1 MTQFLQLILDH
12 GSFYNQPPTFDMLS
26 RFSFPSDPDATSLAS
41 KIFERLPLMGDPH
54 QSMQIQVDFAEFIVS
69 LWTRCFEER
78 FWEPIKYLMPLLSFT
93 FQLHSTSVAPLVFRN
108 LVPNAQ
114 STICLLAE
122 ALQTRLPD
130 GTFPANQEY
139 AYYEKH
145 IDTGEAMSLLY
156 VCALAC
162 ATANEDPASGFEQ
175 PLQTFWKLISL
186 DFVFILLSPK
196 QRFGDIVNMLDFLAL
211 SSLPESLGPI
221 PEDKEPSLVARTII
235 ERVSAKLT
243 ENPRSM
249 SSPKQKRAIR
259 SAALRA
265 LIAFARYP
273 YGAMQLAS
281 HDNALPRLVTC
292 LSTSI
297 DELYDQPLSNNASL
311 DVDGILESTKAT
323 ENSHSTELNRI
334 ISQCVLLVHAL
345 VTDPQTA
352 NVADMSRKL
361 SVFHGGSQ
369 RNLLC
374 LGRLT
379 FAEEDLVMEAGI
391 DSETVEAAHE
401 LLELAVTPDEGEVVS
416 GAFGS

>member
-1 MTQFLQLILDH
+1 
-12 GSFYNQPPTFDMLS
+12 
-26 RFSFPSDPDATSLAS
+26 
-41 KIFERLPLMGDPH
+41 MGDPH

-93 FQLHSTSVAPLVFRN
+93 FHLHSTSVAPLVFRN

-139 AYYEKH
+139 AYYEKN
-145 IDTGEAMSLLY
+145 IDTVEAMSLLY
-156 VCALAC
+156 ACALAC
-162 ATANEDPASGFEQ
+162 TAASEDLASGFEH
-175 PLQTFWKLISL
+175 PIRTFWKLISL

-196 QRFGDIVNMLDFLAL
+196 QRFRDIVNMLDLLAL
-211 SSLPESLGPI
+211 SSLHESLGPI
-221 PEDKEPSLVARTII
+221 PDDKDSSLVARTII

-243 ENPRSM
+243 ESPRSL
-249 SSPKQKRAIR
+249 SSPDQKRAIR
-259 SAALRA
+259 SAALRT
-265 LIAFARYP
+265 LISFARYT

-281 HDNALPRLVTC
+281 HENALPRLVAC

-297 DELYDQPLSNNASL
+297 DELYDQPIPRSVLPEVEGVS
-311 DVDGILESTKAT
+311 DPGKFPESDY
-323 ENSHSTELNRI
+323 SFELNRI
-334 ISQCVLLVHAL
+334 ISQCVLLIHAL
-345 VTDPQTA
+345 VTDPQTS
-352 NVADMSRKL
+352 NVADIGRKL
-361 SVFHGGSQ
+361 SLSHGGSQ
-369 RNLLC
+369 RNLLS

-379 FAEEDLVMEAGI
+379 FAEEDLILEAGI
-391 DSETVEAAHE
+391 DSEVVEAAHE
-401 LLELAVTPDEGEVVS
+401 LLELAVTPDEGDVVS